1 MNFLTGG
8 ISGIGKARD
17 SSIIFINRIG
27 NSCLTNLNDSSID
40 PVLSEYNS
48 QFWHQSCLSS
58 LTEKHIF
65 CSRKRSEKSLVNLV
79 YYGCVC
85 FIHSWVCSLRVL
97 GLKLTLFRISALKL
111 TIFKNRPFKN

>member
-1 MNFLTGG
+1 MNLFTGG

-48 QFWHQSCLSS
+48 QFSHQSCLWW
-58 LTEKHIF
+58 LTKKHIF
-65 CSRKRSEKSLVNLV
+65 GSRKRPENNLL
-79 YYGCVC
+79 
-85 FIHSWVCSLRVL
+85 WVCLFFAFMGVFYTCIRRLES
-97 GLKLTLFRISALKL
+97 TLFRILVAKL
-111 TIFKNRPFKN
+111 ARINHSKTYLGA